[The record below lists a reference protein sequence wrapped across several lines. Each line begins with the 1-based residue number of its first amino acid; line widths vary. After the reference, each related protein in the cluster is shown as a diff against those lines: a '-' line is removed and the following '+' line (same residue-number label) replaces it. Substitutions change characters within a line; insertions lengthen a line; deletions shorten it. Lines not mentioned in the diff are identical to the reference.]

1 MEYLK
6 TAPRITAEFVG
17 TALLVAG
24 VVGSGIMAENLA
36 GGNQALA
43 LLANALATGFL
54 LPVLIQIFGPL
65 SGAHFN
71 PVVTMNEALG
81 KRIAPLLGLAYA
93 TAQII
98 GGLFGILLAHAM
110 FGEKLWQLSTHIRTG
125 PGQWLSEIVATFGLA
140 LLILRRK
147 HIPTGQLPWLV
158 GAYIAAAYWFT
169 ASTSFANPAVTLA
182 RAFTDSFSGIRPYD
196 TGAFI
201 FSQIIGALGAYL
213 FDIWI
218 RRREAPHV

>member
-1 MEYLK
+1 M
-6 TAPRITAEFVG
+6 AEFIG

-24 VVGSGIMAENLA
+24 VVGSGIMAENLS

-54 LPVLIQIFGPL
+54 LPVLIQIFGPI

-71 PVVTMNEALG
+71 PVITLNEVLG
-81 KRIAPLLGLAYA
+81 KRISSLLGLVYGA
-93 TAQII
+93 AQIL
-98 GGLFGILLAHAM
+98 GGLFGTLLAHAM
-110 FGEKLWQLSTHIRTG
+110 FGVKLLQLSAHARSG
-125 PGQWLSEIVATFGLA
+125 PGQWLGEITATFGLA
-140 LLILRRK
+140 LLILRRDR
-147 HIPTGQLPWLV
+147 IPTGQLPWLV

-182 RAFTDSFSGIRPYD
+182 RAFTDSFSGIRLAD

-201 FSQIIGALGAYL
+201 FSQILGALGAYL
-213 FDIWI
+213 FDVWI
-218 RRREAPHV
+218 RRREESHV